1 VEIPFQQLAPDTL
14 RRLVEEFV
22 TRDGTDNGDLVH
34 SLEDRVRSVL
44 RQLERGE
51 AAIDFDPATESCTV
65 LPAAQATGAPRA
77 PAAAR

>member
-1 VEIPFQQLAPDTL
+1 VEVPFQQLAPATL

-22 TRDGTDNGDLVH
+22 TRDGTDNGDLAH
-34 SLEDRVRSVL
+34 SLDDRVRAVL

-65 LPAAQATGAPRA
+65 LPATGRRA
-77 PAAAR
+77 G